1 MEKEKLRYL
10 QIVAEEGNLT
20 KAAKRLYISQPALTA
35 CINKLEKK
43 YGVKFLSESQ
53 NQYILLMLENVFW
66 LWDSRF

>member
-35 CINKLEKK
+35 CINKLEK
-43 YGVKFLSESQ
+43 STE
-53 NQYILLMLENVFW
+53 
-66 LWDSRF
+66 

>member
-35 CINKLEKK
+35 CINKVCNPGKRRFK
-43 YGVKFLSESQ
+43 TRSGSQ
-53 NQYILLMLENVFW
+53 
-66 LWDSRF
+66 